1 MNCASVPLVG
11 PPNTGRVPY
20 RLITVRRKKGIMA
33 SATVTMALSC
43 RGRADRR
50 IGSGAQCARLPQIQ
64 ECETKWNNG
73 FLIKSR
79 SSQALA
85 RDWGKAVALRLA
97 REGADIVVAEYNAE
111 TGAQAAEEIRALGRR
126 ALAVAVDLSD
136 AAKIPTMVERVVAE
150 FGHIDILINNA
161 GRTQTKGML
170 DLTPADWDRVVDTNQ
185 RGLFFT
191 LQAVAR
197 QMIAQLPEEIRNAD
211 RAPRSFGKI
220 VNFSSISGRG
230 GRPFSAHYAAAK
242 AAVIS
247 ITRSAALGLARYN
260 INVNA
265 VAPGV
270 APTQMWDQIDRER
283 GALFGSKP
291 GEAFANF
298 VETIPLKRPAMPED
312 VAAAV
317 AFLCS
322 PDSDYIT
329 GQCMNVDGGIEMD

>member
-1 MNCASVPLVG
+1 MEQRILNKVAMV
-11 PPNTGRVPY
+11 TGAGQG
-20 RLITVRRKKGIMA
+20 L
-33 SATVTMALSC
+33 
-43 RGRADRR
+43 
-50 IGSGAQCARLPQIQ
+50 
-64 ECETKWNNG
+64 
-73 FLIKSR
+73 
-79 SSQALA
+79 
-85 RDWGKAVALRLA
+85 GKAVAMRLA
-97 REGADIVVAEYNAE
+97 QEGADIVIAEYNQE
-111 TGAQAAEEIRALGRR
+111 TGAQAAAEIRALGRR
-126 ALAVAVDLSD
+126 AQAFAVDLSD
-136 AAKIPTMVERVVAE
+136 AEQIPSVIDRVVAE
-150 FGHIDILINNA
+150 FGRIDILINNA

-170 DLTPADWDRVVDTNQ
+170 DLTPDDWDRVVDTNQ

-197 QMIAQLPEEIRNAD
+197 QMIAQVPEEIRKSD
-211 RAPRSFGKI
+211 RAPHSFGKI

-230 GRPFSAHYAAAK
+230 GRPYSVHYAAAK

-283 GALFGSKP
+283 GVLFGSKP

-298 VETIPLKRPAMPED
+298 VETIPLRRPAMPDD

-317 AFLCS
+317 AFFCA

-329 GQCMNVDGGIEMD
+329 GQCLNVDGGIEMD

>member
-1 MNCASVPLVG
+1 MEQRIQNKVAIV
-11 PPNTGRVPY
+11 TGAGQG
-20 RLITVRRKKGIMA
+20 L
-33 SATVTMALSC
+33 
-43 RGRADRR
+43 
-50 IGSGAQCARLPQIQ
+50 
-64 ECETKWNNG
+64 
-73 FLIKSR
+73 
-79 SSQALA
+79 
-85 RDWGKAVALRLA
+85 GKAVALRLA
-97 REGADIVVAEYNAE
+97 SEGADIVVAEYNAD
-111 TGAQAAEEIRALGRR
+111 TASQAADEIRALGRK
-126 ALAVAVDLSD
+126 ALPYPIDLSD
-136 AAKIPTMVERVVAE
+136 VTRVQPLVDRAVSE

-161 GRTQTKGML
+161 GRSQTKPML
-170 DLTPADWDRVVDTNQ
+170 DLSADDWDRVIDTNQ
-185 RGLFFT
+185 RGLFFC
-191 LQAVAR
+191 LQAVAK
-197 QMIAQLPEEIRNAD
+197 QMIAQVPEDIRKAD

-230 GRPFSAHYAAAK
+230 GRPYATHYAAAK

-247 ITRSAALGLARYN
+247 ITRSAALALARYN

-270 APTQMWDQIDRER
+270 APTQMWTQIDRER
-283 GALFGSKP
+283 GEIFGTKP

-329 GQCMNVDGGIEMD
+329 GQCLNVDGGIEMD

>member
-1 MNCASVPLVG
+1 MEQ
-11 PPNTGRVPY
+11 
-20 RLITVRRKKGIMA
+20 RLLDKVAI
-33 SATVTMALSC
+33 VT
-43 RGRADRR
+43 
-50 IGSGAQCARLPQIQ
+50 GSGQGL
-64 ECETKWNNG
+64 
-73 FLIKSR
+73 
-79 SSQALA
+79 
-85 RDWGKAVALRLA
+85 GKAVAMRLA
-97 REGADIVVAEYNAE
+97 HEGTHIVIAEYNAQ
-111 TGAQAAEEIRALGRR
+111 TAAQTAEEIRSLGRR
-126 ALAVAVDLSD
+126 AMTYPIDLSD
-136 AAKIPTMVERVVAE
+136 VTQAQSMVARVIAE

-161 GRTQTKGML
+161 GRTQTKPML
-170 DLTPADWDRVVDTNQ
+170 DLTAEDWDRVIDTNQ
-185 RGLFFT
+185 RGLFFC

-197 QMIAQLPEEIRNAD
+197 QMILQMPDEIRKSD
-211 RAPRSFGKI
+211 RAPHSFGKI

-230 GRPFSAHYAAAK
+230 GRPYSAHYAAAK

-270 APTQMWDQIDRER
+270 APTQMWEQIDRER
-283 GALFGSKP
+283 GEIFGSKP

-329 GQCMNVDGGIEMD
+329 GQCLNVDGGIEMD